1 MPHHLVLL
9 TGAREAP
16 HLSRY
21 LGTWNPGLRIEHAET
36 VGELEAFCR
45 PGTLLIAFLTS
56 VIVPAAV
63 LEKLGRPAYN
73 FHPGPPTCPGR
84 YPESFAAYR
93 GDERFGA
100 TAHVM
105 TRRVDEGPIVGVEW
119 FDVPPGTGQMAL
131 ADLAYGASV
140 RLFGRLGRRLAVD
153 DAPLPVEPL
162 SWSGRKTTRA
172 EYDAL
177 CELTPDIDAQEFAR
191 RLRGFG
197 DNPDQPLFLRVQG
210 RRFVLAPRREEP
222 GEGEKAGKAG

>member
-1 MPHHLVLL
+1 MPHHVVLL

-21 LGTWNPGLRIEHAET
+21 LGSINSGLLVEHAET
-36 VGELEAFCR
+36 PRELESFCR

-56 VIVPAAV
+56 VIVPAAI
-63 LEKLGRPAYN
+63 LERLGRPAYN

-119 FDVPPGTGQMAL
+119 FDVPAGTGQMAL
-131 ADLAYGASV
+131 ADLAYAASV
-140 RLFGRLGRRLAVD
+140 RLFGRLGRSLAQE
-153 DAPLPVEPL
+153 DAPLPEVPVR
-162 SWSGRKTTRA
+162 WSGRKTTLA

-177 CELTPDIDAQEFAR
+177 CELTPEMEEEEFAR
-191 RLRGFG
+191 RVRGFG
-197 DNPDQPLFLRVQG
+197 DNPERPLFLRLRG
-210 RRFVLAPRREEP
+210 RRFVLAPDP
-222 GEGEKAGKAG
+222 GTNDGGAGGGTG